1 MSIIMLRNIS
11 LSYGE
16 RTLFND
22 ISVDF
27 QERQKVGI
35 VGRNGAGKSTL
46 LKIIA
51 GIEKPD
57 EGIVSKEK
65 NKTIAY
71 MAQEMVLRSDKKIFD
86 EAFTIFEKFTRLEAE
101 RDQIEK
107 ELETEPDHAEQLLE
121 RYTHI
126 QEKLSHFD
134 RVDAEKQTEDILVG
148 LGFKKDQF
156 NGPVSTLSVGWKM
169 RLVLAKL
176 LLQDADFYLFDEPTN
191 HLDITAKE
199 WFFDFLKHAN
209 FGFLLVTHDRYFL
222 EKACDIIF
230 EISHGKGTLY
240 HGNYSYY
247 VKQKEERNRV
257 LQSAYDRQQRE
268 ITRKKA
274 TINRFRASAS
284 KAKMAQ
290 SMMKQLDRM
299 ERIEVEPAEPTIFLS
314 FPELTR
320 PGKVILSVNNV
331 SHTFDT
337 EPLFKNAACEI
348 GRGKKIALIAPNGT
362 GKTTLFNLIADKL
375 PLQNGTIEFG
385 HNVTDALFE
394 QDQTRALDG
403 ESTVFDEVQNN
414 TKNVSDNAIRS
425 FLGSFLFRGDDI
437 EKKIKVLSGGEKNRV
452 AMVKVLLQN
461 ANFLLLDEPTNHLD
475 LFAKAV
481 LLQALQ
487 KYPGT
492 ILFVSHDHNFI
503 QELATDILELSPN
516 GLYHYPGKYEEF
528 LQDTQASRDS
538 KSPTPKKSSKAA
550 PQKKHSASHK
560 KYKKIENRIS
570 KLEKELEKLQLE
582 LATLS
587 YGTPAYTKSMEKIL
601 VTKQKL
607 EAAEKERESLQRD

>member
-1 MSIIMLRNIS
+1 MPIIMLRNIS

-16 RTLFND
+16 RTLFKD

-27 QERQKVGI
+27 QERQKVGV

-57 EGIVSKEK
+57 EGSVSKEK

-71 MAQEMVLRSDKKIFD
+71 MAQEMVLRSDKTIID
-86 EAFTIFEKFTRLEAE
+86 EAFTVFEKFTRLEAE
-101 RDQIEK
+101 QHQIEK
-107 ELETEPDHAEQLLE
+107 ELETEPAHAEQLLE

-134 RVDAEKQTEDILVG
+134 RADAEKQTEDILVG
-148 LGFKKDQF
+148 LGFKKEQF
-156 NGPVSTLSVGWKM
+156 NGPVATLSVGWKM

-176 LLQDADFYLFDEPTN
+176 LLQNADFYLFDEPTN

-199 WFFDFLKHAN
+199 WFFDFLKRAN

-230 EISHGKGTLY
+230 ELSHGKGTLY

-247 VKQKEERNRV
+247 VTQKEERNRV
-257 LQSAYDRQQRE
+257 QQSAYNRQQRE
-268 ITRKKA
+268 IAHKKA

-299 ERIEVEPAEPTIFLS
+299 ERIEVEPAEPTISLS

-331 SHTFDT
+331 SHTFDE

-362 GKTTLFNLIADKL
+362 GKTTLFNLISGKL
-375 PLQNGTIEFG
+375 PLQDGTIEFG

-394 QDQTRALDG
+394 QDQTRALNA

-414 TKNVSDNAIRS
+414 TKNVSDSAIRS
-425 FLGSFLFRGDDI
+425 FLGSFLFRGNDI

-487 KYPGT
+487 RYPGT

-528 LQDTQASRDS
+528 LQDTQAARDATKSTIVKEAS
-538 KSPTPKKSSKAA
+538 KPIAHKKD
-550 PQKKHSASHK
+550 SASHK
-560 KYKKIENRIS
+560 EFKKIENRIN
-570 KLEKELEKLQLE
+570 KLEKELEKLLLA

-587 YGTPAYTKSMEKIL
+587 YGTPEYTKNMEKISA
-601 VTKQKL
+601 TKQKL
-607 EAAEKERESLQRD
+607 EAAEKEWKQLQK